1 VSHETCDTIP
11 TVTKTEKVEMDNKLK
26 EQLEIE
32 AAIHDYA
39 MFDEMAKRAETG
51 KKKAK
56 AKLVKM
62 LPDGLKKQFDDY
74 VFVMTAE
81 SKTTFDFLGALAD
94 KYGETKG
101 SYNADK
107 TLKTDRFEMLFG
119 IYDPEVTEK
128 YVKETPYYKIAI
140 KK

>member
-1 VSHETCDTIP
+1 
-11 TVTKTEKVEMDNKLK
+11 MDNKLK

-32 AAIHDYA
+32 NAIHDYA
-39 MFDEMAKRAETG
+39 MFDEMAKRADAG

-94 KYGETKG
+94 KYDETKG